1 MMATGTDAL
10 SAIVLVASS
19 ARRLLPS
26 PLLPPP
32 PPPPLVALVDAVAD
46 AVEVGVDELV
56 RDIEPV
62 EVDVGEAPLDQVDV
76 LVIVLV
82 ADALAVALAVPLAVG
97 VAVAEKP
104 RTT

>member
-26 PLLPPP
+26 PLPPP